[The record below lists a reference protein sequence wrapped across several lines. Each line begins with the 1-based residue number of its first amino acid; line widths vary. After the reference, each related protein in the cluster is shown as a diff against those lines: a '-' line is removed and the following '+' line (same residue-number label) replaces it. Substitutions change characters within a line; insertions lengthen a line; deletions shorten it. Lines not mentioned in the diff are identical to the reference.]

1 MTNKQSTNKQ
11 STTVAAAK
19 TDPAKTTAPE
29 KSDQLGWA
37 WTDIVGVQMNNAK
50 TLGEVSRVFARTA
63 QELGSE
69 QTTFMKANAEAMQN
83 AASTYGGTD
92 PSERL
97 ARQSELYR
105 EIMERSVDHVSA
117 VTETVS
123 ESCCE
128 AMDHM
133 TETAASSAAKVAHQG
148 SCEHTSK

>member
-1 MTNKQSTNKQ
+1 
-11 STTVAAAK
+11 
-19 TDPAKTTAPE
+19 
-29 KSDQLGWA
+29 
-37 WTDIVGVQMNNAK
+37 
-50 TLGEVSRVFARTA
+50 RTA
-63 QELGSE
+63 QELGSQ

-83 AASTYGGTD
+83 VTSTYGGAD
-92 PSERL
+92 PSKRL

-133 TETAASSAAKVAHQG
+133 TETAASSAAKVAHQD